1 MGQPRFLSV
10 VAAAAI
16 IAATLVVATP
26 AFACTPSEM
35 KAGVCSVES
44 DSGGEFVAAGVDVWA
59 WLEADPVVSEGSPQ
73 AGGEDRSASREDDSP
88 PPPPPPLNCSPMNP
102 AICAVPQSEEP
113 PPLDPAQPEPTLTLR
128 DVASFSPGP
137 SGLVSEPSGWAIVG
151 RPVNLIAEAGPVTRA
166 GVLLGR
172 PVEVAFT
179 PVSFEW
185 TASSGERVV
194 AASAGR
200 SWNELGLPALSS
212 TDTSLRFEQAG
223 RATVRLSVQYS
234 AEYRFAG
241 SGWRG
246 IPGTLSVDA
255 GELELLVGTFR
266 TVLTDGDCRANP
278 DGPGC

>member
-1 MGQPRFLSV
+1 MRIAV
-10 VAAAAI
+10 RAI
-16 IAATLVVATP
+16 CAMSLLALASTSGGGDWSELAGWIGSEAGGREAVNIAA
-26 AFACTPSEM
+26 EI
-35 KAGVCSVES
+35 E
-44 DSGGEFVAAGVDVWA
+44 SGGEPAEPLRLWD
-59 WLEADPVVSEGSPQ
+59 EASDTPSP
-73 AGGEDRSASREDDSP
+73 ATTP
-88 PPPPPPLNCSPMNP
+88 PPPMNCSPMNP

-113 PPLDPAQPEPTLTLR
+113 PPSDPAQPEPTLTLR

-137 SGLVSEPSGWAIVG
+137 SGLASEPSGWAIVG

-166 GVLLGR
+166 GALLGR

-194 AASAGR
+194 AGSAGH

-212 TDTSLRFEQAG
+212 TDTSLRFEQPG

-246 IPGTLSVDA
+246 IPGTLSVEA
-255 GELELLVGTFR
+255 GELEFLVGTFR

>member
-1 MGQPRFLSV
+1 MGWRRLLLTGACV
-10 VAAAAI
+10 GAA
-16 IAATLVVATP
+16 L
-26 AFACTPSEM
+26 
-35 KAGVCSVES
+35 G
-44 DSGGEFVAAGVDVWA
+44 FVAVPQMASACVRVDAIVGACAAGAVDSESERVDIIGQI
-59 WLEADPVVSEGSPQ
+59 ADGPDDSAEETDLVERAGESGSEEQ
-73 AGGEDRSASREDDSP
+73 TDSP
-88 PPPPPPLNCSPMNP
+88 PPPPPMNCSPMNP

-113 PPLDPAQPEPTLTLR
+113 PPSDPAQPEPTLTLR

-137 SGLVSEPSGWAIVG
+137 SGLASEPAGWAIVG

-166 GVLLGR
+166 GALLGR

-194 AASAGR
+194 AGSAGH
-200 SWNELGLPALSS
+200 SWDELGLPALSS
-212 TDTSLRFEQAG
+212 TDTSLRFEQPG
-223 RATVRLSVQYS
+223 RATVRLSVHYS

-246 IPGTLSVDA
+246 IPGTLSVEA

>member
-1 MGQPRFLSV
+1 MAWRELLLVGSLLTGVGV
-10 VAAAAI
+10 V
-16 IAATLVVATP
+16 VSP
-26 AFACTPSEM
+26 GEGSELDTWFGD
-35 KAGVCSVES
+35 ARVE
-44 DSGGEFVAAGVDVWA
+44 GGGVDI
-59 WLEADPVVSEGSPQ
+59 EARLSEPGRGGSDI
-73 AGGEDRSASREDDSP
+73 GSHEDAQGDTEFTP
-88 PPPPPPLNCSPMNP
+88 PPPPPMNCSPMNP
-102 AICAVPQSEEP
+102 AICAVPETEEP

-166 GVLLGR
+166 GALLGR

-179 PVSFEW
+179 PVSYEW
-185 TASSGERVV
+185 TASSGERIV
-194 AASAGR
+194 AGSAGR

-212 TDTSLRFEQAG
+212 TDTSLRFEQPG

-278 DGPGC
+278 GGPGC

>member
-1 MGQPRFLSV
+1 MAALSLATSLGGGGEGNEIEWVSGQHRDGVTEIEARDEGSQAPQ
-10 VAAAAI
+10 AP
-16 IAATLVVATP
+16 P
-26 AFACTPSEM
+26 AFEN
-35 KAGVCSVES
+35 
-44 DSGGEFVAAGVDVWA
+44 GEEHRD
-59 WLEADPVVSEGSPQ
+59 EDGSY
-73 AGGEDRSASREDDSP
+73 DTP
-88 PPPPPPLNCSPMNP
+88 PPPPMNCSPMNP

-113 PPLDPAQPEPTLTLR
+113 PPSDPAQPEPTLTLR

-137 SGLVSEPSGWAIVG
+137 SGLASEPAGWAIVG

-166 GVLLGR
+166 GALLGR

-194 AASAGR
+194 AGSAGH

-212 TDTSLRFEQAG
+212 TDTSLRFEQPG
-223 RATVRLSVQYS
+223 RTTVRLSVQYS

-246 IPGTLSVDA
+246 IPGTLSVEA
-255 GELELLVGTFR
+255 GELEFLVGTFR

>member
-1 MGQPRFLSV
+1 MGWRRLLLTG
-10 VAAAAI
+10 ACI
-16 IAATLVVATP
+16 GATLGLVAVP
-26 AFACTPSEM
+26 QMASACVRVD
-35 KAGVCSVES
+35 AIVGAC
-44 DSGGEFVAAGVDVWA
+44 AAGEVDSESERVDIIGQIVDG
-59 WLEADPVVSEGSPQ
+59 ADDSAEETDLVERAGESGSEEQ
-73 AGGEDRSASREDDSP
+73 ADSP
-88 PPPPPPLNCSPMNP
+88 PPPMNCSPMNP
-102 AICAVPQSEEP
+102 AICAVPESDEP

-151 RPVNLIAEAGPVTRA
+151 RPVNLIAEAGTVTRA

-194 AASAGR
+194 AGSAGR

-212 TDTSLRFEQAG
+212 TDTSLRFEQPG
-223 RATVRLSVQYS
+223 RATVRLSVHYS